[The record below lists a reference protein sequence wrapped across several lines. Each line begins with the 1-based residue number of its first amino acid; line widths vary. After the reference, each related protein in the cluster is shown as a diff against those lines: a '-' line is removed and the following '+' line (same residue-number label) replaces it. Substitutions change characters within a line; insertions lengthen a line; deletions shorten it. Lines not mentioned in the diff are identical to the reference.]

1 MAPSDRFRP
10 RCQSGASV
18 LLPKTFFLGFS
29 LKVIISEKKRSKALK
44 TKPRQPKHLYFNYRK
59 KGRRR
64 RKEDKTD
71 FAGAFPPGALRL
83 WATSDLTAEVQV
95 RCQRAA
101 PRLWGTAEKSDTHI
115 RV

>member
-1 MAPSDRFRP
+1 MAPSDRFLP

-101 PRLWGTAEKSDTHI
+101 PRLWGTAEKSDTPI

>member
-1 MAPSDRFRP
+1 MAPFDGFRP
-10 RCQSGASV
+10 RCQGGASV
-18 LLPKTFFLGFS
+18 LLPKKFFLGFS

-44 TKPRQPKHLYFNYRK
+44 IKPRQPKHLYFNYRE

-64 RKEDKTD
+64 RKEEKTD
-71 FAGAFPPGALRL
+71 FAGAFPSGALRL
-83 WATSDLTAEVQV
+83 WAPSDRTAGVQV

-101 PRLWGTAEKSDTHI
+101 LSLWGTAEKSDTPI